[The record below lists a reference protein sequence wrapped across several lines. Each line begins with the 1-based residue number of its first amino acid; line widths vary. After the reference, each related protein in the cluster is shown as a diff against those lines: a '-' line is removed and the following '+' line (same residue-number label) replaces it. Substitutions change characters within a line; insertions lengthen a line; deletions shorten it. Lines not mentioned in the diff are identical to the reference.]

1 MEPQQVP
8 INDRLSNLSN
18 DLICRIISNLDS
30 RQAVQTSLLSR
41 RWRNLWCSLTSIKV
55 DFCEFDGE
63 TDSWEGDQA
72 RFRKFVNNLLL
83 RRDPVPV
90 LDKFCLRSY
99 IPHGAND
106 QEASADANLWIS
118 HALQLKAP
126 VVEVDQDI
134 QTRDTLE
141 LGGHAVF
148 ASQYLTRLV
157 LSAVSFTQGFFKQL
171 EIGCSKL
178 EHLSIYD
185 SIVCVDIS
193 SKTLKVLII
202 DNSEFS
208 YDYNTSISTP
218 SATSLTLIDLGGR
231 LPLLKDMGS
240 LVSASVYLTREA
252 IPLDTAINI
261 DQWFMGLSGVRHLAL
276 DFPVEV
282 IKIKDNMQ
290 WCPKFNNLVNLTLG
304 RWCLDSKLYALTVFL
319 QNSPKLEKL
328 RLEIDE
334 GYTAKDIK
342 GELKERSFTCEHL
355 KIVEVDCVEDDPL
368 EVECLEDEPD
378 PLVNRVKKFFRNSGM
393 TSIQINITHLD
404 YHLPYEYNIEDNMQW
419 CSKLNNLVN
428 LTLGR
433 WCLDS
438 KLYALTVFLQ
448 NSPKLEKLRLEI
460 DEGYTAEKI
469 TCELQE
475 RSFTCEHLKIVE
487 VACVEDDPLEV
498 TCLEDDDDDDPLVDR
513 VEKFFRDSGMTSL
526 EYPAAFYDSW
536 RVLSEFQDLLSLL
549 IAFDFG
555 KRPPFYNAK
564 WLSKGSLH
572 HPRPPPVRRNA
583 SAPLGSPG
591 WLMEPEKAPGRGRL
605 MLSDLPD
612 DLIRRIMSFLYARQ
626 AVRTCVLS
634 RRWRDLWRSLTRINA
649 DFCEFKGDTRTWVG
663 DKARFEK
670 FLNALLLRRDPVLLV
685 DKFWLRCP
693 SCSFG
698 VYSLDANLW
707 ISHVLQLQAP
717 VLDVRAVGISRLNQA
732 VFTSQYLRRLALSS
746 VVLSKGF
753 FNQLKMRCP
762 ELECLFLRDCHIHD
776 HHISSQTLKI
786 LTINISDFSFVDKY
800 DCCISTPSVTA
811 LTLFGPKGRVP
822 LLQDMASLVSASV
835 YLAND
840 FSNFGTAVDVHRLLT
855 SLSGVKYLALDFD
868 GVNEVQI
875 TNENNIQ
882 WCPEFID
889 LVSLTLG
896 SWCLE
901 SNFYGLTVFL
911 QNSPK
916 LEKLTLKLNKVHT
929 RRIVGKLKEKSFT
942 CERLKVVEVIC
953 IGDDPLVNC
962 VEEFFFNSGM
972 TSLQIRI
979 NHLDGY
985 ELYEPR
991 LYRDEYRRRQYMG

>member
-290 WCPKFNNLVNLTLG
+290 WCPKF
-304 RWCLDSKLYALTVFL
+304 
-319 QNSPKLEKL
+319 
-328 RLEIDE
+328 
-334 GYTAKDIK
+334 
-342 GELKERSFTCEHL
+342 
-355 KIVEVDCVEDDPL
+355 
-368 EVECLEDEPD
+368 
-378 PLVNRVKKFFRNSGM
+378 
-393 TSIQINITHLD
+393 
-404 YHLPYEYNIEDNMQW
+404 
-419 CSKLNNLVN
+419 NNLVN

>member
-8 INDRLSNLSN
+8 INNRLSNLPN

-30 RQAVQTSLLSR
+30 RQAVWTSLLLR
-41 RWRNLWCSLTSIKV
+41 RWRNLWCSLTSINV

-63 TDSWEGDQA
+63 TNTWEGDQA

-83 RRDPVPV
+83 RRDPVP
-90 LDKFCLRSY
+90 LQDKFCLRSY
-99 IPHGAND
+99 IPHCANE

-171 EIGCSKL
+171 GIGCSKL

-185 SIVCVDIS
+185 SIICVDIS
-193 SKTLKVLII
+193 SKTVKVLII

-208 YDYNTSISTP
+208 YDYSTSISTP
-218 SATSLTLIDLGGR
+218 SATSLTLIDPGGR

-240 LVSASVYLTREA
+240 LVSASIYLTREA

-261 DQWFMGLSGVRHLAL
+261 DRWLMGLSGVGHLAL

-282 IKIKDNMQ
+282 IKIKDDMQ

-355 KIVEVDCVEDDPL
+355 KNVEVDGMEDDPL

-378 PLVNRVKKFFRNSGM
+378 PLVNRVKKLFRNSGM

-404 YHLPYEYNIEDNMQW
+404 YHLPYECEIFREDHKRPRIRQYSLRTPPVRRNA
-419 CSKLNNLVN
+419 LVIPSVPPP
-428 LTLGR
+428 L
-433 WCLDS
+433 
-438 KLYALTVFLQ
+438 A
-448 NSPKLEKLRLEI
+448 
-460 DEGYTAEKI
+460 
-469 TCELQE
+469 
-475 RSFTCEHLKIVE
+475 
-487 VACVEDDPLEV
+487 LEV
-498 TCLEDDDDDDPLVDR
+498 MLLPP
-513 VEKFFRDSGMTSL
+513 
-526 EYPAAFYDSW
+526 PAALPLLAVASSTFDRWAFPACLPFPEW
-536 RVLSEFQDLLSLL
+536 RTRARLILDFCSSLQ
-549 IAFDFG
+549 
-555 KRPPFYNAK
+555 
-564 WLSKGSLH
+564 

-583 SAPLGSPG
+583 SASPGSPG
-591 WLMEPEKAPGRGRL
+591 WLMEPEQAPGRGRL

-634 RRWRDLWRSLTRINA
+634 RRWRHLWRSLTRINA

-753 FNQLKMRCP
+753 FNQLEIGCP

-786 LTINISDFSFVDKY
+786 LTINISDFSFVDKN

-811 LTLFGPKGRVP
+811 LTLFGPQGRVP
-822 LLQDMASLVSASV
+822 SLQDMASLVSASV

-868 GVNEVQI
+868 GVNEGQI
-875 TNENNIQ
+875 TNENNMQ
-882 WCPEFID
+882 WCPVFID

-901 SNFYGLTVFL
+901 SNFYGLIVFL
-911 QNSPK
+911 QNSLK

-929 RRIVGKLKEKSFT
+929 RRIVGELKEKSFT

-979 NHLDGY
+979 NHLDGF